1 VPARGRARGARGSG
15 QSQRLF
21 GFWSWQASRLI
32 RLIQAQPVSMKR
44 DATNWVGRTSLP
56 AGVDGAFYITD
67 RITVEMA
74 ILQQLPR
81 PENIN

>member
-1 VPARGRARGARGSG
+1 
-15 QSQRLF
+15 
-21 GFWSWQASRLI
+21 
-32 RLIQAQPVSMKR
+32 MKR